1 MVSATAISFLDG
13 ADLNE
18 GENPNP
24 LTSTVERRALSLQA
38 LDLAHIRPHGHGAA
52 DGVDVVVADQYIE
65 IGTVRADRLEPG
77 CIDLRASLP
86 PAVAATDDPWIQ
98 RFVEPRPGAHPP
110 VRRFDTDPVAGLD
123 LPCRCRSRV

>member
-1 MVSATAISFLDG
+1 MRATWRRPCFDDTSVSCRMVSATAISFLDG

-52 DGVDVVVADQYIE
+52 DGVDVVVADQ
-65 IGTVRADRLEPG
+65 
-77 CIDLRASLP
+77 
-86 PAVAATDDPWIQ
+86 
-98 RFVEPRPGAHPP
+98 
-110 VRRFDTDPVAGLD
+110 
-123 LPCRCRSRV
+123 